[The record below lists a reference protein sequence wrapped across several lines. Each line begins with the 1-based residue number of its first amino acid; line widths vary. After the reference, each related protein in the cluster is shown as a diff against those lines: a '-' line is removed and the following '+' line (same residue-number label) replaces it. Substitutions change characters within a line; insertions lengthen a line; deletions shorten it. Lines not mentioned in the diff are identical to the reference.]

1 MIHTRKH
8 VWALSAFGHMLSFV
22 ASVASI
28 AFVASVALAIS
39 VAFVGVPMAAA
50 SSGSSLI
57 GASIKVPSKLTA
69 RIPIA
74 KEIKDFL
81 DRDFRSR
88 YPVATPFKIDVVQA
102 DVQLYTVFQ
111 VVNGFGG
118 FDQRHSFRIV
128 ARHADRT
135 LVTVDVNVYQRSEF
149 EPDQDSILLETFRVI
164 GWVR

>member
-8 VWALSAFGHMLSFV
+8 VWALSAFVRTVTLVASV

-28 AFVASVALAIS
+28 AFAVSVAIVGMPVAS
-39 VAFVGVPMAAA
+39 A
-50 SSGSSLI
+50 STGSSLI

-88 YPVATPFKIDVVQA
+88 YPVAAPFKIDVVQA
-102 DVQLYTVFQ
+102 EVQMYTVFQ

-135 LVTVDVNVYQRSEF
+135 LVTIDVNVYQRSEF